1 MSNWQLPEGIDELT
15 GEQAV
20 IFESIRRRLLDLYQ
34 SWGYELVV
42 PPMVEY
48 IESLILT
55 SNSVDQ
61 KTFKFLDSS
70 SGRMLGVHS
79 DITPQIARIDSKR
92 SKPDT
97 TDRYCYINAILKT
110 KADDFY
116 ASRSP
121 IQAGAE
127 LYGYK
132 GIEADIEVIE
142 LMLASLSILNTH
154 GLTLSLGNTAIFNAL
169 CEATELDKQDIA
181 TLRDIFKRKS
191 IPDLD
196 TFLKDNAIKDADK
209 FSALI
214 SLDGGGDQVLDRALK
229 VFADF
234 PMVVKAINDL
244 IKLNQVFNVNGI
256 NLMFDLGEVKAYEYH
271 NGIVFAAYHPSYS
284 KALAQGGRYN
294 GLSQSLGVSRDAT
307 GFSFD
312 LKFLIQNQKSNPIKS
327 KILNVPTSDD
337 PELKA
342 FINDLRLQGF
352 IVSQDFMNSNNLD
365 VNKVD
370 GKWALKD

>member
-1 MSNWQLPEGIDELT
+1 MNNWQLPEGIDELT

-20 IFESIRRRLLDLYQ
+20 TFESIRRRLLDLYQ

-92 SKPDT
+92 SKPDK
-97 TDRYCYINAILKT
+97 TDRYCYINAILQT

-132 GIEADIEVIE
+132 GIEADIEIIE
-142 LMLASLSILNTH
+142 LMLASLSMLNIQ

-169 CEATELDKQDIA
+169 CEATNLDKQDIA
-181 TLRDIFKRKS
+181 ILRDIFKRKS

-196 TFLKDNAIKDADK
+196 IFLKDNAIKEADK

-214 SLDGGGDQVLDRALK
+214 SLDGDNQILDRALK
-229 VFADF
+229 VFSDF
-234 PMVVKAINDL
+234 PMVVEAINDL
-244 IKLNQVFNVNGI
+244 IKLNKVFNGNGI

-327 KILNVPTSDD
+327 KVLNVPTSDD

-342 FINDLRLQGF
+342 FIYDLRLQGF
-352 IVSQDFMNSNNLD
+352 IVRQDFTSSNNLD
-365 VNKVD
+365 IKKVD

>member
-20 IFESIRRRLLDLYQ
+20 TFESIRRRLLDLYQ

-55 SNSVDQ
+55 SNSVNQ

-70 SGRMLGVHS
+70 SGRMLGVRS

-92 SKPDT
+92 SKPDK

-142 LMLASLSILNTH
+142 LMLVSLSMLNIQ

-169 CEATELDKQDIA
+169 CEATELNKQDIA

-196 TFLKDNAIKDADK
+196 TFLKDNAIKETDK

-214 SLDGGGDQVLDRALK
+214 SLDGDNQVLDRALK

-244 IKLNQVFNVNGI
+244 IKLNKVFNGNGI

-271 NGIVFAAYHPSYS
+271 NGIVFAAYHPNYS

-327 KILNVPTSDD
+327 KVLNVPTSDD

-352 IVSQDFMNSNNLD
+352 IVSQDFVNSNNLD
-365 VNKVD
+365 VKKVD